1 MVWITGASSG
11 IGEYLA
17 YELAKAG
24 CKLVLSARS
33 SDLLQEVK
41 ERCIGKINMHMIV
54 RYCSNAPCDQVHPP
68 GLSTCPPVTKYTP
81 PRDMVNA
88 RAVRILL
95 ECNLVCNLIPSSMK
109 FILTVSFF
117 YFGTKF

>member
-41 ERCIGKINMHMIV
+41 ERCIGKINMHMFV
-54 RYCSNAPCDQVHPP
+54 RYCSNV
-68 GLSTCPPVTKYTP
+68 
-81 PRDMVNA
+81 
-88 RAVRILL
+88 
-95 ECNLVCNLIPSSMK
+95 K
-109 FILTVSFF
+109 FMSEL
-117 YFGTKF
+117 